1 MQKWPLIDH
10 RIWGGGIFEE
20 EVFYDVCDE
29 LGILVWQDFLF
40 ACGSYP
46 TYPSLLESIEA
57 EARSNV
63 RRLRHHPSVIIYA
76 GGNEDYQ
83 IQQTYNLDYDY
94 DGDKDPESWLKSSFP
109 SRYIFEHLL
118 PKALAEEDPGAIYHP
133 SSPWGDGKHTTD
145 PTVGDIHQ
153 WDGKQRDCILE
164 TRRY

>member
-1 MQKWPLIDH
+1 MEC

-20 EVFYDVCDE
+20 EVFYDLCDE

-46 TYPSLLESIEA
+46 TFPSLLELIEE

-83 IQQTYNLDYDY
+83 IQEKYNLTYDY
-94 DGDKDPESWLKSSFP
+94 DTDKDPQSWLKTSFP

-118 PKALAEEDPGAIYHP
+118 PKTLEEEHPGAIYHP

-145 PTVGDIHQ
+145 QTVGDIHQ
-153 WDGKQRDCILE
+153 WNGKIHL
-164 TRRY
+164 